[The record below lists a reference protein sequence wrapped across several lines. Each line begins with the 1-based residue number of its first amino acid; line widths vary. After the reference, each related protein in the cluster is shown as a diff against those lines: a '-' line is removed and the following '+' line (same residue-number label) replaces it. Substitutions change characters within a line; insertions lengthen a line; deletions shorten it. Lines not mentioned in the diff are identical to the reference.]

1 MTAAVVPPARQRLQA
16 NHAIGAQIDLRLIL
30 NGQFFI
36 IQRVM
41 QIGSD
46 GDFGSKEVV
55 QRFRIE
61 PVCVSAFLI
70 RDGQHRV
77 GPVEIVTRSRQLRM
91 IERNTDTHRYVYIDT
106 KNLKGV
112 RE

>member
-1 MTAAVVPPARQRLQA
+1 MVRPARQRLQA

-30 NGQFFI
+30 DGQFFI
-36 IQRVM
+36 VQRVM

-55 QRFRIE
+55 QRFRME
-61 PVCVSAFLI
+61 PIRVSAFLF
-70 RDGQHRV
+70 RDGQRCI
-77 GPVEIVTRSRQLRM
+77 GPVEIVTWSRQFRV
-91 IERNTDTHRYVYIDT
+91 IERNTDTNRDLYIDT

-112 RE
+112 CE